1 MMATVIMAL
10 GILGLL
16 ALFAGTARQQQVSS
30 EATRS
35 LLITS
40 NARAIMGSAVGRL
53 DDAID
58 NAGLST
64 PGGPLASLNPDVW
77 YPMTS
82 IGNTLMTTAL
92 TPKVIGSA
100 APGALFFLTE
110 AIEGAPFQ
118 IYSGSRDKYRS
129 GQTTGFCDISSTA
142 EQFENEKFEF
152 FGRRLEPLSVRT
164 ILVQIVDV
172 NPVTGEEIRE
182 IETRPYNLVFIGAPG
197 GSFGNVA
204 YYVGPD
210 HLVSGFGLMGSFGL
224 LNYPAPQCT
233 NPLHDFIRIDLQS
246 ADTGGTDRAHI
257 DNMQI
262 RFFDPSLPATAGYR
276 VKSVAIESPFQYR
289 NSRLA
294 SLSDRLVYST
304 DASGG
309 RVPSLGY
316 SLLFRR
322 NSSGQTQVMV
332 ATYAIRQTES
342 GTQFQPQ
349 EDFSNV
355 LGGGGN
361 GTQSAGPLK
370 RVQVTHGYDMA
381 EERFYIEVSQQIDR
395 WIVAP
400 GTVVLMQGDLPG
412 VGSTTPGSEISVT
425 VVSSRIVNDRFRGYL
440 NRAPRNGRR
449 ILLMNLTSPY
459 GNAGAWAV
467 QPSIVSGDASGS
479 VWGLRSIA
487 IEPVSLFDEN

>member
-1 MMATVIMAL
+1 MTQRREIHQQNGFTLIEVMMATVIMAL

-182 IETRPYNLVFIGAPG
+182 IETR
-197 GSFGNVA
+197 
-204 YYVGPD
+204 
-210 HLVSGFGLMGSFGL
+210 
-224 LNYPAPQCT
+224 
-233 NPLHDFIRIDLQS
+233 
-246 ADTGGTDRAHI
+246 DR
-257 DNMQI
+257 
-262 RFFDPSLPATAGYR
+262 
-276 VKSVAIESPFQYR
+276 KSV
-289 NSRLA
+289 
-294 SLSDRLVYST
+294 V
-304 DASGG
+304 
-309 RVPSLGY
+309 
-316 SLLFRR
+316 
-322 NSSGQTQVMV
+322 
-332 ATYAIRQTES
+332 
-342 GTQFQPQ
+342 
-349 EDFSNV
+349 
-355 LGGGGN
+355 
-361 GTQSAGPLK
+361 
-370 RVQVTHGYDMA
+370 
-381 EERFYIEVSQQIDR
+381 
-395 WIVAP
+395 
-400 GTVVLMQGDLPG
+400 
-412 VGSTTPGSEISVT
+412 
-425 VVSSRIVNDRFRGYL
+425 
-440 NRAPRNGRR
+440 
-449 ILLMNLTSPY
+449 
-459 GNAGAWAV
+459 
-467 QPSIVSGDASGS
+467 
-479 VWGLRSIA
+479 
-487 IEPVSLFDEN
+487 